1 MSKTLIFV
9 SNHRSASRVAD
20 RMIGALAAHR
30 RIELLS
36 FDREMVDHPVYHD
49 ANVRHTSLG
58 RIKGGVGL
66 SRLYSFVRATWI
78 LARATRH
85 IRHDDTVV
93 LVNSLELLIISALC
107 GLTRL
112 PTVYDVSDIHPLQ
125 LSKSV
130 VGRCMRWLERRTV
143 RRVRLIVVT
152 SPWFYWEYY
161 RRWLRVPQ
169 AALLIENKV
178 EPGPV
183 NGQSRASFAKR
194 IAWNGLLR
202 CQTSAAVLLEWLT
215 RAPDAVH
222 LSLHGTLD
230 RLGAFG
236 PRLISLPN
244 CDYTGLYTPETLN
257 ALILKSSFVWAID
270 FSEAENSKWL
280 LPYRLYSAI
289 VAGVPVIAAEGSATA
304 EVVRRQN
311 IGIVLSECSAPALR
325 QALDSCNP
333 EMYRL
338 WLKNVHELRDR
349 ALRHDE
355 WKLVFED
362 VSRWGALKL
371 LPSEIDV
378 DVVFRSEI
386 VATGATDRQRSGCI
400 MSAQAIEA
408 ATTLT

>member
-1 MSKTLIFV
+1 
-9 SNHRSASRVAD
+9 
-20 RMIGALAAHR
+20 MIGALAAHR

-58 RIKGGVGL
+58 RIKAGVAL
-66 SRLYSFVRATWI
+66 SRLYSFARATWI

-85 IRHDDTVV
+85 IKDDDAVV

-107 GLTRL
+107 GLTRM

-130 VGRCMRWLERRTV
+130 VGRFMRWLERRTV
-143 RRVRLIVVT
+143 RRVPLIVVS

-161 RRWLRVPQ
+161 RQWLRVTQ

-183 NGQSRASFAKR
+183 NGQSRPTLAKS

-202 CQTSAAVLLEWLT
+202 CQISAAVLLEWLT
-215 RAPDAVH
+215 CAPDAAH

-230 RLGAFG
+230 RLGVFG
-236 PRLISLPN
+236 QRLISRPN
-244 CDYTGLYTPETLN
+244 CDYTGLYTPEVLN

-270 FSEAENSKWL
+270 FSEGENSKWL

-289 VAGVPVIAAEGSATA
+289 AAGVPVIAAEDTATA
-304 EVVRRQN
+304 AVVRRRN
-311 IGIVLSECSAPALR
+311 IGIVLSECTAPALM
-325 QALDSCNP
+325 QALDNCTP
-333 EMYRL
+333 EMYAL

-362 VSRWGALKL
+362 VSRWGALKR
-371 LPSEIDV
+371 LPNEIDV
-378 DVVFRSEI
+378 DLVFRSETA
-386 VATGATDRQRSGCI
+386 ATGATDRQRSGCI
-400 MSAQAIEA
+400 MAAHDCRGGNYSELSGSASSQWD
-408 ATTLT
+408 